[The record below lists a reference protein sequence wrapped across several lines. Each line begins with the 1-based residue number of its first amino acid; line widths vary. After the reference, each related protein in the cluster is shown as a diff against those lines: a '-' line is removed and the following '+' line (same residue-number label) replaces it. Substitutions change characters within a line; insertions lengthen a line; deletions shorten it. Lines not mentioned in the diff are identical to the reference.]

1 MSTLK
6 REDTHIS
13 VYGSRA
19 VLAALASEAVDVST
33 VRVAH
38 GAQARRE
45 IETACGDRD
54 VSCKIM
60 SAQRIH
66 ELSRDA
72 RHDQGVAARIILRR
86 VFDVASISTD
96 DPGGPTRWLALDGIT
111 NAQNAGM
118 IARSAVA
125 AGINGLLWPRAGTP
139 WLNGLVVKASAASVL
154 DCPIA
159 RCDALAEALDALRA
173 RGFRVLGLTADGETS
188 LFESEP
194 PANAVYVVGSET
206 EGLSRPVRE
215 VLDERLRIPIAPGVE
230 SLNAAIAAS
239 LVCFHVCQNP
249 R

>member
-1 MSTLK
+1 MSPLK

-13 VYGSRA
+13 VYGIRA
-19 VLAALASEAVDVST
+19 VLAALASEAVEVST
-33 VRVAH
+33 VRVAR

-45 IETACGDRD
+45 IEAACADRD
-54 VSCKIM
+54 VSCNIV
-60 SAQRIH
+60 SAKRVH
-66 ELSRDA
+66 ELSGDA
-72 RHDQGVAARIILRR
+72 RHDQGIAARIVLSR
-86 VFDVASISTD
+86 VFDVASIATNE
-96 DPGGPTRWLALDGIT
+96 PGGPARWLALDGIT

-125 AGINGLLWPRAGTP
+125 AGINGILWPRTGTP

-159 RCDALAEALDALRA
+159 RCDALADALDALRV
-173 RGFRVLGLTADGETS
+173 RGFRVFGLTADGETS
-188 LFESEP
+188 LFESRP
-194 PANAVYVVGSET
+194 PSNAVYVIGNET

-215 VLDERLRIPIAPGVE
+215 VLDERLRIPIAPSVE

>member
-19 VLAALASEAVDVST
+19 VLAALASESVDVSA
-33 VRVAH
+33 VRVAR
-38 GAQARRE
+38 GAQARRK
-45 IETACGDRD
+45 IEAACGDCG
-54 VSCKIM
+54 VSCDIV
-60 SAQRIH
+60 SAQRVH

-72 RHDQGVAARIILRR
+72 RHDQGVAARIVLRR
-86 VFDVASISTD
+86 VFDVASIATHGLNAPS
-96 DPGGPTRWLALDGIT
+96 RWLALDGIT

-125 AGINGLLWPRAGTP
+125 AGINGILWPRVGTP

-154 DCPIA
+154 DCPIG
-159 RCDALAEALDALRA
+159 RCDALADALDALRG
-173 RGFRVLGLTADGETS
+173 RGFRVLGLTPDGETS

-215 VLDERLRIPIAPGVE
+215 VLDERVRIPIAPGVE

-239 LVCFHVCQNP
+239 LVCFYVCRNP